1 MYIPKA
7 VKIGEV
13 VVDGQTYHI
22 RSPRHIVRKEK
33 IKRLFKTENPS
44 K

>member
-13 VVDGQTYHI
+13 KIDGQTYQV

-33 IKRLFKTENPS
+33 IQKIFKTQNPS

>member
-1 MYIPKA
+1 MYIPKS
-7 VKIGEV
+7 VKVGEV
-13 VVDGQTYHI
+13 SVEGKIYQV

-33 IKRLFKTENPS
+33 IKNILNTKNPS